1 MLSFV
6 AGQMLSAN
14 LWRGTAN
21 LAFQSDLVYLDV
33 VNDRVGVNTTTPT
46 VAFEVNGNAVI
57 GNITTNSVSS
67 TTALAINTA
76 ANGNVVI
83 TPNGVGITKI
93 IGTNGLVIPF
103 GNTVQRPGTPDVGT
117 LRLNTGLDQLEIW
130 DGSSWLTGSGG
141 GGGNVNVTDQQIT
154 PDGSSLT
161 YSLNQ
166 SAGTAEILV
175 TLNGVIQYPTIS
187 YTANALANTI
197 TFTQAPAQTDLIDV
211 RFLAAV
217 TPGGEIYNTS
227 GNASIHVLDDS
238 NIIFTTNNVDV
249 AAITSTG
256 VLDISTGRSLK
267 LRTYTV
273 AQAANIASPSTGE
286 VVYVSNGDS
295 GNPCL
300 AAYSGGAWK
309 RISLGANI
317 ST

>member
-33 VNDRVGVNTTTPT
+33 INNRVGINTTAPT
-46 VAFEVNGNAVI
+46 VDFEVNGNAVVS
-57 GNITTNSVSS
+57 NITTNSVSS
-67 TTALAINTA
+67 TAALSINTA

-103 GNTVQRPGTPDVGT
+103 GNTDQRPSTPDVGT
-117 LRLNTGLDQLEIW
+117 LRLNTALDQLEIW
-130 DGSSWLTGSGG
+130 DGASWLASSG
-141 GGGNVNVTDQQIT
+141 GGGNVGIVDQQIT

-197 TFTQAPAQTDLIDV
+197 TFTQAPLETDIVDV
-211 RFLAAV
+211 RFLAAG
-217 TPGGEIYNTS
+217 TPSGEIFNIS
-227 GNASIHVLDDS
+227 GNASVYVLDDS
-238 NIIFTTNNVDV
+238 NIVFTTNSVEV
-249 AAITSTG
+249 ATITSTG
-256 VLDISTGRSLK
+256 ILDVSTGRSVK
-267 LRTYTV
+267 LPTYTV

-286 VVYVSNGDS
+286 VIYVSNGDS

-309 RISLGANI
+309 RITLGANI

>member
-6 AGQMLSAN
+6 AGQMLNAN

-33 VNDRVGVNTTTPT
+33 VNNRVGINTSTPT
-46 VAFEVNGNAVI
+46 VAFEVNGNATV
-57 GNITTNSVSS
+57 GNITTNSVNS
-67 TTALAINTA
+67 TNTLAINTA

-103 GNTVQRPGTPDVGT
+103 GNTSQRPGTPDVGT
-117 LRLNTGLDQLEIW
+117 LRLNTALDQLEIW
-130 DGSSWLTGSGG
+130 DGASWLTGSGG
-141 GGGNVNVTDQQIT
+141 GGNVSIADQQIT

-197 TFTQAPAQTDLIDV
+197 TFTQAPAETDIVDV
-211 RFLAAV
+211 RFLAAAP
-217 TPGGEIYNTS
+217 PGGAIYNTS

-238 NIIFTTNNVDV
+238 NIVFTTNSVDV
-249 AAITSTG
+249 AVITGAG

-286 VVYVSNGDS
+286 VIYVSNGDS